1 LIKPSDNFKSSTE
14 DLKVLIKNVHSVDAV
29 THISDQEF
37 QVSLQASRLIF
48 NLPPEIQSYE
58 DRDSKVMFNIVQEKK
73 PIRDIQIYSKK
84 QLEEITKE
92 LQMTVIGHFYYR
104 SFGCLIYS
112 KNTNRIYKFSIERKR
127 TMVDRQLKAKF
138 YCKLRYL
145 GSKTGLLQDNKEE
158 IISDFTASY
167 KNFKDTFSQPI
178 ELYL

>member
-1 LIKPSDNFKSSTE
+1 
-14 DLKVLIKNVHSVDAV
+14 
-29 THISDQEF
+29 
-37 QVSLQASRLIF
+37 
-48 NLPPEIQSYE
+48 
-58 DRDSKVMFNIVQEKK
+58 
-73 PIRDIQIYSKK
+73 
-84 QLEEITKE
+84 
-92 LQMTVIGHFYYR
+92 
-104 SFGCLIYS
+104 FGCLIYS

-158 IISDFTASY
+158 IISDFTSSY